1 MSLADAYRVM
11 SLADAYRV
19 CRDVHQEHG
28 RSYFLATRLLPG
40 WKRRH
45 VHALY
50 AFTRCTD
57 DIVDSLEPDRS
68 YDPDVQERCRRLQEW
83 GERFRSGLPGGA
95 SPEDPVL
102 QAVRHTIAVFDLDHA
117 DFESF
122 LTSMTMDLTVTE
134 YADYDALLTYMEGSA
149 AVIGTMML
157 PILLAD
163 ELPAAMIPQTLAD
176 AREPARQLGLAFQL
190 TNFIRDVREDAVRGR
205 IYLPGADLEQFG
217 VHRADLVREIAGA
230 GVRDLV
236 AFEVSRARQHYL
248 AARVG
253 LASLPPRSRR
263 CIRLA
268 TSVYGAILTEVEAA
282 GYDVLAGR
290 VRVPYRRRA
299 AMTASELLRR

>member
-1 MSLADAYRVM
+1 M

-19 CRDVHQEHG
+19 CRDVHKEHG
-28 RSYFLATRLLPG
+28 RSYFLATRLLPR

-57 DIVDSLEPDRS
+57 DIVDSLEPDGS
-68 YDPDVQERCRRLQEW
+68 YDADVQQRRRRLDEW
-83 GERFRSGLPGGA
+83 GERFRSGLRGGA
-95 SPEDPVL
+95 SPQDPVL
-102 QAVRHTIAVFDLDHA
+102 QAVLHTIAVFDLDPT

-122 LTSMTMDLTVTE
+122 LTSMAMDLTVTE

-163 ELPAAMIPQTLAD
+163 ELPAPTLQQTLLA

-190 TNFIRDVREDAVRGR
+190 TNFVRDVREDATRGR
-205 IYLPGADLEQFG
+205 VYLPRADLDLFG
-217 VHRADLVREIAGA
+217 VSRTDLVRETAGA
-230 GVRDLV
+230 DVRDLV
-236 AFEVSRARQHYL
+236 ELEVARARRHYL
-248 AARVG
+248 AAQGG
-253 LASLPPRSRR
+253 LESLPPRSRR

-268 TSVYGAILTEVEAA
+268 TAVYGGILTEVEAA

-299 AMTASELLRR
+299 AMTAQELLHR